1 MNLRPISRL
10 FGLLTLCCCA
20 LSSCDR
26 NAEPQTP
33 VVTPKQ
39 VTKSSASTQA
49 DPLAGMV
56 KAVAADT
63 HQQPIEL
70 RFELAGRPE
79 AGQAV
84 DIKLNLRA
92 VDDAAEVKLAISA
105 DPKLN
110 IIAGGDAAFAAIK
123 AGESVS
129 HTVTLRGA
137 NTGIFVVDA
146 KLTATANGG
155 PRTMNYAIPMAF
167 VPAAEAG
174 SAATSAAKAEPK

>member
-1 MNLRPISRL
+1 MNLRPISRF
-10 FGLLTLCCCA
+10 FGLLTLCCCV
-20 LSSCDR
+20 LSGCDR

-39 VTKSSASTQA
+39 VTKSSVSTAAA

-56 KAVAADT
+56 KAVSADT

-79 AGQAV
+79 TGQAI
-84 DIKLNLRA
+84 DIKLNLLA
-92 VDDAAEVKLAISA
+92 IEDATEVKLAIAA
-105 DPKLN
+105 DPKLS
-110 IIAGGDAAFAAIK
+110 IIAGGDATFTAIK

-129 HTVTLRGA
+129 HTVTLRGS
-137 NTGIFVVDA
+137 NTGIFVLDA
-146 KLTATANGG
+146 KLTVTANGS

-167 VPAAEAG
+167 VPAAEAAA
-174 SAATSAAKAEPK
+174 AATKTEHK